1 MRILHKNL
9 SQEAGI
15 DSYLLD
21 LIVRNQF
28 DETDKL
34 LDVKHQF
41 LLSDSEKATI
51 KLIDYITNCTQQR
64 TELKSKFFYH

>member
-51 KLIDYITNCTQQR
+51 KLIDYITNCTQQ
-64 TELKSKFFYH
+64 SV